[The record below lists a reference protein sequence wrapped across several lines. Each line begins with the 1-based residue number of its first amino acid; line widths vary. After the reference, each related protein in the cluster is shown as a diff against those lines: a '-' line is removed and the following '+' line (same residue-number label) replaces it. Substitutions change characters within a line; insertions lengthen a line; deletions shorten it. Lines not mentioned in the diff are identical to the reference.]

1 MGRDGQSEGSGHC
14 MRSPCGENDSA
25 AVWLDQPHHSKRRR
39 QLAGAR
45 HRSGSMNGDHW
56 RDHTHHDL
64 PLRKAGYVRH
74 APSDVPAAARLL
86 DPTASLV
93 RSDQPAIKG
102 ALGHRLPL
110 QCRDGDGIQRTRQR
124 TDIHVQGSR
133 HLFRHQGSGDVSA
146 GAPGRRGSR
155 AVYPG
160 RMDRPCRLPASAC
173 RRCRRQPC
181 ELDQEL
187 CRRRSGPAVD
197 VLPRMLGMFRSEF
210 SYRGREA
217 EGTQPPSETLRTRS
231 GTCRDFAWLMIET
244 LRRLGFASRFVSGYL
259 YDAALDGGA
268 VGMTGSGATH
278 AWVQVFLPGA
288 GWLDYDPT
296 NSLSAGFDLIPV
308 AIARHPGQAVP
319 LAGSWFGDPGD
330 CLGMSINV
338 AVNKIGEMLDPS
350 EG

>member
-1 MGRDGQSEGSGHC
+1 VGKTI
-14 MRSPCGENDSA
+14 
-25 AVWLDQPHHSKRRR
+25 QPPFGLTNR
-39 QLAGAR
+39 
-45 HRSGSMNGDHW
+45 
-56 RDHTHHDL
+56 T
-64 PLRKAGYVRH
+64 
-74 APSDVPAAARLL
+74 
-86 DPTASLV
+86 TASGV
-93 RSDQPAIKG
+93 ASSQARDIEADQCMAIIGEITHTTTYRYAKPVTFG
-102 ALGHRLPL
+102 THRAMFLP
-110 QCRDGDGIQRTRQR
+110 
-124 TDIHVQGSR
+124 
-133 HLFRHQGSGDVSA
+133 
-146 GAPGRRGSR
+146 RRGSSTRLLRWSARTSLPSKVHWVTDSRSNAVTVMEFSEPGSELTFTFKVRGIYFGIKGLETFPLEPR
-155 AVYPG
+155 AEEVPVQYTPDEWTDLAG
-160 RMDRPCRLPASAC
+160 YLRPHADDADGSHASWTKSFVAGDQDRT
-173 RRCRRQPC
+173 
-181 ELDQEL
+181 
-187 CRRRSGPAVD
+187 VD
-197 VLPRMLGMFRSEF
+197 VLRRMLGMFRSEF
-210 SYRGREA
+210 GYRGREA

-330 CLGMSINV
+330 YLGMSINV